1 MNGNRVNLS
10 FDGGGVIL
18 STHLLLVKQGCPLTW
33 CPLDHTL
40 THHGKCLVLAVKAPP
55 PPSKL
60 RLRHSFTYNHNK
72 TKKKS
77 LDTRANYSEVTSAK
91 STLCLDQAFISI
103 MDNSRSDY
111 EFNIQTEGGGG
122 CRACTF
128 FSEGKISD
136 FYRCKFSGQKP
147 QSHTKKIKR
156 FFVEKKIALPPPQN
170 DVILCMIAYFRYQ
183 CLNKFVFI

>member
-1 MNGNRVNLS
+1 
-10 FDGGGVIL
+10 
-18 STHLLLVKQGCPLTW
+18 
-33 CPLDHTL
+33 
-40 THHGKCLVLAVKAPP
+40 
-55 PPSKL
+55 
-60 RLRHSFTYNHNK
+60 
-72 TKKKS
+72 
-77 LDTRANYSEVTSAK
+77 
-91 STLCLDQAFISI
+91 

-170 DVILCMIAYFRYQ
+170 DVILCMITYFRYQ
-183 CLNKFVFI
+183 CLNKFVFIWREDSREHMVLILFGNSEIGAHIRGNLCYFFWLRHLIRSKGVTNRFIWSICLHACATCFE